1 MIMKIIFIVVTCFT
15 LTKIWAQI
23 PETISFNYEDGKA
36 KMLKENVKLLAEYY
50 NLDIAEA
57 EIQQQRLWE
66 NPLFVWNAEMYNI
79 AENNYFN
86 FGNQKLLQIEYSFS
100 VSGKRINAIKEARI
114 AADIAKLALSDV
126 IRVLVLEYSNDFY
139 ELIELREMNELLNQ
153 AAAQY
158 DRLIAQYTL
167 GSTLGTNSESELI
180 RLKAEKQSILA
191 EINENEK
198 EVLALELNLKML
210 MNYPGSIRLNPQR
223 SPVVMSQNLSEEKL
237 FDLAEL
243 NRPDLHIAQ
252 KNIALNQATLKK
264 ERSNSIPNVNLGY
277 QPHDQG
283 SNHVRPYQGMVFEMG
298 IPVFNRNQGNI
309 AKAKIQIQ
317 QSSLLLVYKT
327 EEVKNEVIMA
337 KESLLRAQELKNSF
351 DSELIDKMETLSKE
365 AKMNYERKNISLY
378 EYIDF
383 QRSYID
389 NKLNFIEANRKYNQA
404 INFLNFNVGTDLKNF

>member
-1 MIMKIIFIVVTCFT
+1 MKIILIFSTCFI
-15 LTKIWAQI
+15 LTSGWAQI
-23 PETISFNYEDGKA
+23 PETISFNFEEGKA
-36 KMLKENVKLLAEYY
+36 KMLKENIKLLAEYY

-57 EIQQQRLWE
+57 EIQQQRLWD
-66 NPLFVWNAEMYNI
+66 NPLFVWNAEMYSI

-114 AADIAKLALSDV
+114 AGDIAKLALSDV
-126 IRVLVLEYSNDFY
+126 IRGLVLEYSNDFY
-139 ELIELREMNELLNQ
+139 ELIELREMNELFNQ
-153 AAAQY
+153 AAIQY
-158 DRLIAQYTL
+158 DRLIEQYTL
-167 GSTLGTNSESELI
+167 GSVLGTNSESELI

-191 EINENEK
+191 DINENEK

-210 MNYPGSIRLNPQR
+210 MNYPGSVKLDPKR
-223 SPVVMSQNLSEEKL
+223 SQVALIQNFSDEKL
-237 FDLAEL
+237 FELAEL
-243 NRPDLHIAQ
+243 NRPDLHIAK
-252 KNIALNQATLKK
+252 KNITLSKATLKK

-283 SNHVRPYQGMVFEMG
+283 SNHVRPYQGMVFEMA

-309 AKAKIQIQ
+309 AKAKLQIEQ
-317 QSSLLLVYKT
+317 NSLLLMYKT

-383 QRSYID
+383 QRSYIE

-404 INFLNFNVGTDLKNF
+404 INFLNFNLGTDLKNF